1 VEQKHRWYTVRTYAG
16 QELYVQKAILHLIEE
31 DKLHDRVKDVIV
43 PTEDVIEVKDGK
55 KKVSERSLYSGYVF
69 AKIDLNTEI
78 QHMIQSLPKV
88 SGFIG
93 EANTPTPLSEHD
105 INVILDRVNNRAAP
119 KPKVY
124 FDNGET
130 VRIIDGPFANF
141 TATVDE
147 YDLEHGTLKL
157 NVSIFGRA
165 TPVDIS
171 YTQVEKII

>member
-1 VEQKHRWYTVRTYAG
+1 MAHQWYSIQTYGSEREVRN
-16 QELYVQKAILHLIEE
+16 AIFNVIEE
-31 DKLHDRVKDVIV
+31 MGLQEFITDVIV
-43 PTEDVIEVKDGK
+43 PTEDVIEVKEGK

-69 AKIDLNTEI
+69 ARIDLNREV
-78 QHMIQSLPKV
+78 QHLIQSLPKV

-93 EANTPTPLSEHD
+93 DGKNPTPLSEHD

-124 FDNGET
+124 FDNGEM
-130 VRIIDGPFANF
+130 VRIVDGPFANF

>member
-1 VEQKHRWYTVRTYAG
+1 MAQEWYTIQTYGSERKVR
-16 QELYVQKAILHLIEE
+16 EAILLLIEDNKLE
-31 DKLHDRVKDVIV
+31 DIIEEVIV

-55 KKVSERSLYSGYVF
+55 KKVTERSLYSGYVF
-69 AKIDLNTEI
+69 IKLDLNTNV
-78 QHMIQSLPKV
+78 QHMLQAIPKV
-88 SGFIG
+88 SGFVG
-93 EANTPTPLSEHD
+93 ESNRPTPLSEHD

-124 FDNGET
+124 FENGET

-141 TATVDE
+141 TGTVDE
-147 YDLEHGTLKL
+147 YDMEHGSLKL

>member
-1 VEQKHRWYTVRTYAG
+1 MAQQWYSIQTYGNDRQVRD
-16 QELYVQKAILHLIEE
+16 AILHMIEE
-31 DKLHDRVKDVIV
+31 HGFQDFITEVIV

-55 KKVSERSLYSGYVF
+55 KKVTERSLYSGYVF
-69 AKIDLNTEI
+69 AKIELNTEI

-93 EANTPTPLSEHD
+93 EGNRPTPLSEHD

-119 KPKVY
+119 KPKVF

-130 VRIIDGPFANF
+130 VRIVDGPFANF

>member
-1 VEQKHRWYTVRTYAG
+1 MAHQWYSIQTYGSDRIVKA
-16 QELYVQKAILHLIEE
+16 AILNMIEE
-31 DKLHDRVKDVIV
+31 YKLQDEIIDVIV

-55 KKVSERSLYSGYVF
+55 KKVTERSLYSGYVF
-69 AKIDLNTEI
+69 ANIDLNTKI
-78 QHMIQSLPKV
+78 QHMIQSIPKV

-93 EANTPTPLSEHD
+93 EANIPTPLSEHD
-105 INVILDRVNNRAAP
+105 ISVILDRVNNRAAP

-124 FDNGET
+124 FDSGET

-141 TATVDE
+141 TGTVDE

>member
-1 VEQKHRWYTVRTYAG
+1 MAHQWYSIQTYGSDRAVK
-16 QELYVQKAILHLIEE
+16 EAILNLVNEMGLQ
-31 DKLHDRVKDVIV
+31 DKITDVIV

-55 KKVSERSLYSGYVF
+55 KKVTERSLYSGYVF
-69 AKIDLNTEI
+69 AKIDLDTNI
-78 QHMIQSLPKV
+78 QHLIQSLPKV

-93 EANTPTPLSEHD
+93 EGSKPTPLSEED
-105 INVILDRVNNRAAP
+105 IQVILDKVNNRAAP

-124 FDNGET
+124 FDKGEM

-141 TATVDE
+141 TGTVDE

>member
-1 VEQKHRWYTVRTYAG
+1 MAHQWYSIQTYGNERTVR
-16 QELYVQKAILHLIEE
+16 LAILNMIEE
-31 DKLHDRVKDVIV
+31 MRLQDKITDVIV

-55 KKVSERSLYSGYVF
+55 KKISERSLYSGYVF
-69 AKIDLNTEI
+69 ARIDLTTQVQHLI
-78 QHMIQSLPKV
+78 QTIPKV

-93 EANTPTPLSEHD
+93 EANIPTPLSEHD
-105 INVILDRVNNRAAP
+105 INVILDRINNRAAP
-119 KPKVY
+119 KPKVF

-130 VRIIDGPFANF
+130 VRIVEGPFANF

>member
-1 VEQKHRWYTVRTYAG
+1 MAQQWYSIQTYGNDRLVRDAIFNMIEEMG
-16 QELYVQKAILHLIEE
+16 LQELITE
-31 DKLHDRVKDVIV
+31 VIV

-55 KKVSERSLYSGYVF
+55 KKITEGSLYSGYVF
-69 AKIDLNTEI
+69 AKMELNTEI
-78 QHMIQSLPKV
+78 QHLIQSLPKV

-93 EANTPTPLSEHD
+93 ESNIPTPLSEHD

-119 KPKVY
+119 KPKVF

-130 VRIIDGPFANF
+130 VRIVDGPFANF
-141 TATVDE
+141 TGTVDE

>member
-1 VEQKHRWYTVRTYAG
+1 MAQRWYSIQTYGNDRLVRD
-16 QELYVQKAILHLIEE
+16 AIFNMIEE
-31 DKLHDRVKDVIV
+31 MGLQEFITEVIV

-55 KKVSERSLYSGYVF
+55 KKVTERSLYSGYVF
-69 AKIDLNTEI
+69 AKIELNTEI
-78 QHMIQSLPKV
+78 QHLIQSIPKV

-124 FDNGET
+124 FNDGET

-141 TATVDE
+141 TGTVDE

-157 NVSIFGRA
+157 NVSIFGRS

-171 YTQVEKII
+171 YSQVEKII

>member
-1 VEQKHRWYTVRTYAG
+1 MAHAWYSIQTYG
-16 QELYVQKAILHLIEE
+16 SERKVKEAILHLIEE
-31 DKLHDRVKDVIV
+31 HKLQDAIAEVVV

-55 KKVSERSLYSGYVF
+55 KKISERSLYSGYVF
-69 AKIDLNTEI
+69 INIDLTTEL
-78 QHMIQSLPKV
+78 QHMIQSVPKV

-93 EANTPTPLSEHD
+93 EANRPTPLSDHD
-105 INVILDRVNNRAAP
+105 ISVILDRVENRAAP
-119 KPKVY
+119 KPKVF
-124 FDNGET
+124 FDNGEM

-141 TATVDE
+141 TGTVDE

-157 NVSIFGRA
+157 NVSIFGRS

>member
-1 VEQKHRWYTVRTYAG
+1 MAQQWYSIQTYGNDRLVRD
-16 QELYVQKAILHLIEE
+16 AIFNMIEE
-31 DKLHDRVKDVIV
+31 MGLQESITEVIV
-43 PTEDVIEVKDGK
+43 PTEVVIEVKDGK
-55 KKVSERSLYSGYVF
+55 KKVTERSLYSGYVF

-78 QHMIQSLPKV
+78 QHLIQSIPKV

-93 EANTPTPLSEHD
+93 ESNTPTPLSEHD
-105 INVILDRVNNRAAP
+105 INVILDKVNNRAAP
-119 KPKVY
+119 KPKVF
-124 FDNGET
+124 FDNGEM